1 MNFVVNL
8 TDERLYST
16 VKYVSTEGYPHERAL
31 WECMMHL
38 INHASIRQKQQPSL
52 QAWATHREI

>member
-16 VKYVSTEGYPHERAL
+16 VKYVSTEGRVIPMRERFGSA
-31 WECMMHL
+31 
-38 INHASIRQKQQPSL
+38 
-52 QAWATHREI
+52 